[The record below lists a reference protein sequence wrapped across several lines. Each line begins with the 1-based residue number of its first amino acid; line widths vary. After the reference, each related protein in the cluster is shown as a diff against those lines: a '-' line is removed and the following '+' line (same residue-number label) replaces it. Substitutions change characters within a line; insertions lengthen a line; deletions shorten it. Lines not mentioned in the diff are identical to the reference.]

1 MATTNRDSTLTPPY
15 VLGFDIGGTKTA
27 LVLGT
32 LDAQIARRAELPTPV
47 TEPFERAF
55 EMIGAFAQRFLGS
68 CRADGLPAPQAVGV
82 AVGGPLDIERGIL
95 FAPPHLKQW
104 GQAPLKQRLEEWFG
118 LPVFVEHDGNAGAL
132 AEFYF
137 GAGRGVSNL
146 IFLTMGTGLGAG
158 IIVDGAI
165 YHGSTD
171 AAGEVGHIRLAEDG
185 PVEYGK
191 AGSWEAFCSGA
202 GIVKLARWR
211 YPEVW
216 DPEVTTQQI
225 VSHALAGDPPALELI
240 EEVGRWLGK
249 GLALLVDV
257 FNPDI
262 IVLGTLGVVLGDLL
276 LEPARR
282 IVQQEALPRSA
293 AACRVVPAQLGSA
306 LGDVGCLAPAL
317 EAYRRGRL
325 VFTACHSP
333 RSRHSS
339 NLA

>member
-1 MATTNRDSTLTPPY
+1 MTNENLTLTPPT

-32 LDAQIARRAELPTPV
+32 LEAQIVRRAELPTPV
-47 TEPFERAF
+47 TEPFERAM
-55 EMIGAFAQRFLGS
+55 EVIGTFADRFLES
-68 CRADGLPAPQAVGV
+68 CQSDGLPAPQAIGV
-82 AVGGPLDIERGIL
+82 AVGGPLDIEKGIL
-95 FAPPHLKQW
+95 YAPPHLPRW
-104 GQAPLKQRLEEWFG
+104 GEAPLKQRLMERFG

-137 GAGRGVSNL
+137 GAGRGARNL

-165 YHGSTD
+165 YHGATD

-191 AGSWEAFCSGA
+191 AGSWEAFCCGA

-211 YPEVW
+211 SPDVW
-216 DPEVTTQQI
+216 GPEVTTQEI
-225 VSHALAGDPPALELI
+225 VSRALAGDPPAVELI
-240 EEVGRWLGK
+240 EEVGLWLGK
-249 GLALLVDV
+249 GLALLVDI
-257 FNPDI
+257 FNPDL

-276 LEPARR
+276 LDPARR
-282 IVQQEALPRSA
+282 VIQQEALPRSA

-306 LGDVGCLAPAL
+306 LGDVACLAPAI
-317 EAYRRGRL
+317 EAYRHGRL
-325 VFTACHSP
+325 V
-333 RSRHSS
+333 
-339 NLA
+339 LAAPPQA

>member
-1 MATTNRDSTLTPPY
+1 VATTNRDSTLTPPY

-32 LDAQIARRAELPTPV
+32 LDAQIVRRAELPTPV

-55 EMIGAFAQRFLGS
+55 EVIGTFAQRFLES
-68 CRADGLPAPQAVGV
+68 CQADGLPAPQAIGV

-137 GAGRGVSNL
+137 GAGRGVCNL

-211 YPEVW
+211 SPEVW

-225 VSHALAGDPPALELI
+225 VSQALAGDPPALELI

-257 FNPDI
+257 FNPDL

-276 LEPARR
+276 LEPARK

-293 AACRVVPAQLGSA
+293 AACHVVPAQLGSA

-325 VFTACHSP
+325 VFAARHSP
-333 RSRHSS
+333 RK
-339 NLA
+339 